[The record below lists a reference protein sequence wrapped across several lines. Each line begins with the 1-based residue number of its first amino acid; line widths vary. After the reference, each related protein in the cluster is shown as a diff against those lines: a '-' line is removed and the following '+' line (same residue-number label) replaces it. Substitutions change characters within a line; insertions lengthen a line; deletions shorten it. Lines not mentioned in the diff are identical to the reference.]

1 MERRGTYLKR
11 WDFWPLLALVP
22 FVLIVLGFELLPA
35 AKLVAGSFSGPD
47 GGFTLKNYKTVL
59 MGPFYIA
66 SMRNS
71 LILSLVSTVLGLVA
85 GLLAAYALSRSS
97 NRVRQGLMA
106 FISIC
111 VNFAGV
117 PLAFAFI
124 IILGSS
130 GVLNTL
136 LTQWWGINLY
146 DKGFS
151 LYSWTGLSLVYLYF
165 QIPLATLLLYPA
177 FHGIRPEWQEAA
189 TNLGASKWQ
198 FWWHIGLPVL
208 APAALGTFSILFANA
223 LGAYA
228 TAYAL
233 TTGIYNILPLR
244 ISRLISGEVNYDPWL
259 ASAAAVVLGAIMV
272 LCLAVNQMMLK
283 RYRGSSL

>member
-1 MERRGTYLKR
+1 MERRGTYFKR
-11 WDFWPLLALVP
+11 RDFWPLLALVP

-35 AKLVAGSFSGPD
+35 ARLVAGSFSGPD
-47 GGFTLKNYKTVL
+47 GGLTLKNYKTVL

-71 LILSLVSTVLGLVA
+71 LILSLVSTVFGLIA

-130 GVLNTL
+130 GVLNTM

-177 FHGIRPEWQEAA
+177 FHGIKPEWQEAA

-259 ASAAAVVLGAIMV
+259 ASSAAVVLGAIMV
-272 LCLAVNQMMLK
+272 LCLAFNQMMLK